1 MPRRYRH
8 RLTLSSSPPAPPPP
22 TFCHPATHD
31 TDRLRGD
38 FPSHQ
43 LNDNR
48 YLVLPHLRTVPPGL
62 IRVSSNIWPFR
73 IANKDWLEVEEEVVL
88 LTFFFH
94 LRTQQGPV
102 ECNKKQENFIRMR
115 ASHSSGWNVDTPVV
129 KWAPLIISHYGR
141 CAARFNRA
149 TGVEVSASSGRIA
162 GSDYTSPLCSSANR
176 YTFSFFPFFPVGLV
190 AFLSFLVFPWTHYS
204 THPMPIAHFLFPPL
218 VYDPFHLIRYY
229 NHLSRSSVI
238 SFPSIRMLFHSNVF
252 AFYIPLITKLS
263 INKWE

>member
-1 MPRRYRH
+1 MIYPC
-8 RLTLSSSPPAPPPP
+8 PPPYLLPSRDPWYRPIARRFSITP
-22 TFCHPATHD
+22 TQRQSLPRFASFTNCSTWIDPSFLKYLTVQ
-31 TDRLRGD
+31 DREQGLTWSWRGSG
-38 FPSHQ
+38 PS
-43 LNDNR
+43 D
-48 YLVLPHLRTVPPGL
+48 
-62 IRVSSNIWPFR
+62 I
-73 IANKDWLEVEEEVVL
+73 
-88 LTFFFH
+88 FFH